1 MNRRRKSFKC
11 DYCEKKHLVLWKDVI
26 ERLIQCERFQ
36 KTAEYV
42 SELLSGGFNRRGND
56 GFAFGHGGKLHVLKI
71 VRWWSYNYS
80 EAKKRKTSFCIDR
93 MLPIDLMAGDETH
106 DEPYDESKVFLFS
119 TAFANLSNFYTDWEF
134 DFLQYVRPG
143 AEGLPLKDQ
152 EWLLIPDDLV
162 IERNLP
168 HVFTVPT
175 KQNPA
180 IHVIPVQLKYAS
192 VVETERPDPQGW
204 FGTLSDII
212 QWNTNETIW
221 TPMSV
226 NLKVEQARYAA
237 EVTIIQLSNQTTS
250 KIREFHI
257 FAFYMLESDFEAT
270 MPSHTELKIVR
281 DGNSTKFYIRPIPS
295 FTGKAATT
303 ADFLSID
310 NRQRKS
316 VVTLNGIP
324 ERINALLN

>member
-1 MNRRRKSFKC
+1 
-11 DYCEKKHLVLWKDVI
+11 
-26 ERLIQCERFQ
+26 
-36 KTAEYV
+36 
-42 SELLSGGFNRRGND
+42 
-56 GFAFGHGGKLHVLKI
+56 
-71 VRWWSYNYS
+71 
-80 EAKKRKTSFCIDR
+80 

-106 DEPYDESKVFLFS
+106 DEPYDEAKVFLFS

-134 DFLQYVRPG
+134 DFLQHVRPG

-168 HVFTVPT
+168 HVFTMPT

-212 QWNTNETIW
+212 QWNTEDTIW

-270 MPSHTELKIVR
+270 MPSDTELKIVR

-310 NRQRKS
+310 YRQREN
-316 VVTLNGIP
+316 VVTLTGVP